1 MPRHLRIK
9 ICGVTTPDDVL
20 ACADAG
26 ADAVGVNLYERS
38 PRFVDAERA
47 QTLVG
52 SIPPLMA
59 VVGVFVQTP
68 IVQALT
74 TALNLGLRVIQWHG
88 EKREVFDTSGVPFS
102 LIAAFRVRDEQS
114 LSDIMSY
121 VDACAAKGSKPG
133 AVLVDS
139 YVKGQEGGT
148 GQQAPWELL
157 ADFDPGVPLILAG
170 GLTPEN
176 VGTAIRTVRPWGV
189 DVASGVELSPGVK
202 DHTKLRRFI
211 ANAREAAARL

>member
-9 ICGVTTPDDVL
+9 ICGVTTPEDVL
-20 ACADAG
+20 ACVDAG
-26 ADAVGVNLYERS
+26 ADAVGVNLYDRS
-38 PRFVDAERA
+38 PRYVDLERA
-47 QTLVG
+47 RALVR

-59 VVGVFVQTP
+59 GVGVFVQAP
-68 IVQALT
+68 IVVAMT

-88 EKREVFDTSGVPFS
+88 EKREVFDTSGVPVS

-114 LSDIMSY
+114 LSDIMAY
-121 VDACAAKGSKPG
+121 VDASAAEGSKPA
-133 AVLVDS
+133 AVLVDA

-157 ADFDPGVPLILAG
+157 AGFDPGVPLILAG

-189 DVASGVELSPGVK
+189 DVASGVELLPGVK